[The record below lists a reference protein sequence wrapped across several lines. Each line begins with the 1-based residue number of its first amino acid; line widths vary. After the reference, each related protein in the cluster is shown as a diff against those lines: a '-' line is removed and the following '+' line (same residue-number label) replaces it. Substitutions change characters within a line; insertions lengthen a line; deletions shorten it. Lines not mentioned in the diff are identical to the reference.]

1 MLSLRKRLRW
11 RRPWGLG
18 VPGVAALLA
27 CAAACA
33 LAERA
38 PACRAAGLSPYFGT
52 KSRYEDVARPA
63 PGPAPELGSCVPLQL
78 VAVVRH
84 GTRYPT
90 AKQVGRLR
98 SLHGLLLRTGP
109 PGPGL
114 ASALARW
121 PLAYED
127 WMDGQLVD
135 KGNQDMRQLAT
146 RLATR
151 FPTLLGRAGPAS
163 VRFVT
168 SSKPRCVD
176 SASAFAQGLWEQLHP
191 ERPAPDPADMEWGP
205 PRVNDKL
212 MRFFDHCEKFL
223 VEVEKNDSALYHVE
237 AFKNGPEMQ
246 KIIKKVA
253 AILQV
258 PASDLNADLIQV
270 AFFSC
275 SFDLAIRDIQSPWC
289 DVFDTED
296 AKVLEYLNDLKQY
309 WKRGHGY
316 AINSRSSCTLFNDI
330 FRHLD
335 EAMEQRQKSQPISS
349 PAIFHFGH
357 AETLLPLLSLMGYF
371 KDKEPLTAYNYR
383 EQTGRQFRSGHIVPY
398 ASNLIFVLYHCERA
412 ETPAGQYQVQLLLN
426 ERPLP
431 FVHSPD
437 TVTAYQDLKDH
448 YRDILQSCRSDQEC
462 ALPGI
467 NITSDEL

>member
-1 MLSLRKRLRW
+1 MLPLR
-11 RRPWGLG
+11 RRQRRRGGLG
-18 VPGVAALLA
+18 VPGAVVLLA

-33 LAERA
+33 LAEWA
-38 PACRAAGLSPYFGT
+38 PAGRASALSAYFGT
-52 KSRYEDVARPA
+52 KSRYEDVARLGPGLSA
-63 PGPAPELGSCVPLQL
+63 GPPPGPCAPLQL
-78 VAVVRH
+78 VALVRH

-90 AKQVGRLR
+90 AKQVRRLR
-98 SLHGLLLRTGP
+98 ALQGLLLRAGP

-114 ASALARW
+114 AGALARW

-127 WMDGQLVD
+127 WMDGQLVE
-135 KGNQDMRQLAT
+135 KGHRDMQ
-146 RLATR
+146 RLAARLAAR
-151 FPTLLGRAGPAS
+151 FPALLTPRGLAR
-163 VRFVT
+163 VRFVS

-176 SASAFAQGLWEQLHP
+176 SAEAFARGLWAHLHP
-191 ERPAPDPADMEWGP
+191 GRPVPEPADMEFGP
-205 PRVNDKL
+205 PNIDDKL

-223 VEVEKNDSALYHVE
+223 AEVEKNDSALYQVE

-253 AILQV
+253 GILQV
-258 PASDLNADLIQV
+258 PTSDLNADLIQV

-289 DVFDTED
+289 NVFDTED

-309 WKRGHGY
+309 WKRGYGY
-316 AINSRSSCTLFNDI
+316 AINSRSSCGLLQNI
-330 FRHLD
+330 FQHLD
-335 EAMEQRQKSQPISS
+335 RAVEQRQRSQPIST

-383 EQTGRQFRSGHIVPY
+383 EQMSRQFRSGHIVPY
-398 ASNLIFVLYHCERA
+398 ASNLIFVLYHCEHA
-412 ETPAGQYQVQLLLN
+412 ETPARQYQVQLLLN
-426 ERPLP
+426 EEPLP
-431 FVHSPD
+431 FVYSPE
-437 TVTAYQDLKDH
+437 TFAVYQELKDH
-448 YRDILQSCRSDQEC
+448 YGDILQGCHSDQEC
-462 ALPGI
+462 VLPNI